1 MKTELFVLPA
11 VMRRDFTDAFVLT
24 LEELLSLYP
33 TLGEDLLSDG
43 IDPADWYNAAYLWD
57 KMSPELP
64 AIPFAEALTRL
75 RSRQGSVLIMSEA
88 EDTHKP
94 CALRHYGREICDFVA
109 IVDPEELAD
118 TIACE
123 WRESARPTGKE
134 TQAPQAPILPLDLYV
149 FDTTLEWVIV
159 FTHESNPAETADE
172 EGVPSRLCFAFGF

>member
-11 VMRRDFTDAFVLT
+11 VMRRDFTDAFALT
-24 LEELLSLYP
+24 LDELLSLYP
-33 TLGEDLLSDG
+33 TLEESLLSDG
-43 IDPADWYNAAYLWD
+43 IDPADWYNGTYLWD

-109 IVDPEELAD
+109 IVDPAELAD
-118 TIACE
+118 TVAHE
-123 WRESARPTGKE
+123 WRESARLAE
-134 TQAPQAPILPLDLYV
+134 EEHQAPQAPVLPLDLYV

-159 FTHESNPAETADE
+159 FTHESNPAETAPED
-172 EGVPSRLCFAFGF
+172 GPPSRLCFSFGI